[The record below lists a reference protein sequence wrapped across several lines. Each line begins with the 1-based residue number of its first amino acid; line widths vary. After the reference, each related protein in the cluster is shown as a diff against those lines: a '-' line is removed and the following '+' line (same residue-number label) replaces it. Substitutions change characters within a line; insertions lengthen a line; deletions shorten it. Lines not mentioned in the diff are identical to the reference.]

1 MKTASLLPGRR
12 AFTLIELMVVIA
24 IIGILAALLLPA
36 LGKATE
42 SARTAVCINNLR
54 QLTFAWSMY
63 ADDHDDWLPP
73 NTPAN
78 VWQFP
83 NGEPEWLP
91 SWALGDIRYGSHD
104 GTNIDYLIS
113 ERVGSLGPY
122 VGTHRVYKCPS
133 DRSMTELR
141 STRPVR
147 PGTELPPGQKHP
159 RVRTY
164 TMNHFMGDRLAGQNA
179 SFPSYLHRSDINAGP
194 REEYLVFVDTHDDAL
209 RFCQFGLERD
219 VNMQGWTELPTS
231 RHNRSGTF
239 SLHDGHVEKRRWID
253 PRTVRPV
260 VGRWDVM
267 FDYADARGNADWE
280 FMWQRMTKAPPN
292 AGELP

>member
-1 MKTASLLPGRR
+1 MKTASLLTGRR

-42 SARTAVCINNLR
+42 SARTAVCINNLK
-54 QLTFAWSMY
+54 QLTLGWSMY
-63 ADDHDDWLPP
+63 ADDNDDWLPP

-78 VWQFP
+78 GWNVTP
-83 NGEPEWLP
+83 NGLEWFP

-133 DRSMTELR
+133 DRSTTELR

-147 PGTELPPGQKHP
+147 PGTELPPGQRHP
-159 RVRTY
+159 RVRSY
-164 TMNHFMGDRLAGQNA
+164 TMNAFMGDRLAGQNA
-179 SFPSYLHRSDINAGP
+179 SLPSYLHRSDIVAGP
-194 REEYLVFVDTHDDAL
+194 REEYLVFVDTHEDWL
-209 RFCQFGLERD
+209 TYCQFALQRD
-219 VNMQGWTELPTS
+219 VNSEVWVDFPAS

-239 SLHDGHVEKRRWID
+239 SLHDGHVEKRRWSD
-253 PRTVRPV
+253 PQTVQPV
-260 VGRWDVM
+260 TGSYQRWGQDG
-267 FDYADARGNADWE
+267 RGNADWQ
-280 FMWQRMTKAPPN
+280 FMWQRMTKAPPQF
-292 AGELP
+292 GDPP

>member
-1 MKTASLLPGRR
+1 MKTASLLTGRR

-24 IIGILAALLLPA
+24 IIGILAGLLLPA

-42 SARTAVCINNLR
+42 SARTAVCINNLK
-54 QLTFAWSMY
+54 QLTLGWSMY
-63 ADDHDDWLPP
+63 ADDNDDWLPP

-78 VWQFP
+78 VWNFP
-83 NGEPEWLP
+83 NDQPQWFP

-147 PGTELPPGQKHP
+147 PGTEPPPGQKFR

-164 TMNHFMGDRLAGQNA
+164 TMNQYMGDTLSGQNIA
-179 SFPSYLHRSDINAGP
+179 FPAYLHKGDLLAGP
-194 REEYLVFVDTHDDAL
+194 RDEYLVFVDTHEDRLD
-209 RFCQFGLERD
+209 FCQFVLEVDIGRD
-219 VNMQGWTELPTS
+219 LWIHLPAS

-239 SLHDGHVEKRRWID
+239 SLHDSHVEKRRWTD
-253 PRTVRPV
+253 PATIRPV
-260 VGRWDVM
+260 TGSYQYG
-267 FDYADARGNADWE
+267 FDARGSADWL
-280 FMWQRMTKAPPN
+280 FLWQRMTKVPSTVDPRH
-292 AGELP
+292 